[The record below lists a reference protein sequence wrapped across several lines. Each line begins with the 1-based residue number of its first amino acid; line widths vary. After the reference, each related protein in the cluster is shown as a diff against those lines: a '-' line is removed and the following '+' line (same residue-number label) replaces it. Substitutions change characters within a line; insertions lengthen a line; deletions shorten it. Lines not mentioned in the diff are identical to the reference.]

1 MPAGAGVVVAAE
13 KSGVAG
19 AGDETFDEINVGF
32 IRLGVLAVGVGG
44 SSFGTGIGVILFGV
58 LFSAV
63 ASAATGPTSVFY
75 KVEFWSFLEYRRP
88 KGREDLLKHTS

>member
-1 MPAGAGVVVAAE
+1 MDHPVEEDSVDLTSASGVVNSADAGTVMAAE
-13 KSGVAG
+13 KFGVAG
-19 AGDETFDEINVGF
+19 PGDETFDEINVGF

-63 ASAATGPTSVFY
+63 ASGATGVS
-75 KVEFWSFLEYRRP
+75 SGFL
-88 KGREDLLKHTS
+88 